1 MVEDEMTGSD
11 EVTTPSWEDAWEI
24 GIAVRRPED
33 MLTALL
39 MRDLMHG
46 QSVDVDLAD
55 QAGALEVDYLAG
67 DEEDTGTY
75 RLLLTAHVRGPEE
88 RSLLQELTRD
98 LLEEALS
105 EAERL
110 ASERRSLGSRDL
122 AELRFAP
129 VPENEE
135 RWDLVV
141 PDWLAPDGAEVPFGF
156 RPLIAAS
163 GVPWPSDTE
172 LDAHGRVV
180 AVAHGGTLHL
190 YGVPAPSVVDE
201 GRRLPVHPSG

>member
-1 MVEDEMTGSD
+1 MAEDQMTTDGDATGSG
-11 EVTTPSWEDAWEI
+11 WEDAWEI
-24 GIAVRRPED
+24 DVAVRGPED
-33 MLTALL
+33 MLTAML
-39 MRDLMHG
+39 MRDFMHG

-55 QAGALEVDYLAG
+55 QGGVVEVDYLAG

-75 RLLLTAHVRGPEE
+75 RLLLTAHVRGPVE
-88 RSLLQELTRD
+88 RALIQELTRN
-98 LLEEALS
+98 LLEEALT

-110 ASERRSLGSRDL
+110 AADREPLGSRPL
-122 AELRFAP
+122 AELRFVP

-163 GVPWPSDTE
+163 GEPWPSDTQ

-180 AVAHGGTLHL
+180 AVAHDDTLHL

-201 GRRLPVHPSG
+201 ERRLPVHPSG